1 MPVDRRWRLA
11 TVGLSVLLLTSLVW
25 GGWQWSER
33 ARAESMQAA
42 QFQRAMFELIAQ
54 VEQTELL
61 LAKAMAAG
69 SNSQRM
75 LLLTDVWRQAFG
87 AQASLNQ
94 LPLGTIS
101 LMRTSQLLTQTG
113 DYAYMLARRAA
124 QGEAISAEEMDTL
137 ATLRQQVGLV
147 AQQLHEV
154 VDIAAKGD
162 MTWQEMQRL
171 TRRRL
176 DDGPNGFRDGFER
189 LELQLVE
196 FPTLVYDGPFSDHIR
211 QREPKG
217 LTGPE
222 IDAEEARRI
231 VLDFLPYDVA
241 ADDVHQRAE
250 VEGPI
255 PAFSMRA
262 TRREGIIDIDVARQG
277 GHVVWMLDNR
287 RVTATN
293 ISAEEAIGRAQEF
306 LAQRGMPD
314 MVPTWASVVSHRVVV
329 PFAYVQDGVVV
340 YPDLV
345 KVTVALDNGD
355 IIGYEAMGYLMSHHE
370 RDIPDPA
377 VTEEEARARVNSAL
391 TVGEGR
397 LALIPLETLEEV
409 LTWEFHAEM
418 DGDPYIVYINAVNG
432 DEERIL
438 KLLNTDEGTLVM

>member
-1 MPVDRRWRLA
+1 
-11 TVGLSVLLLTSLVW
+11 
-25 GGWQWSER
+25 
-33 ARAESMQAA
+33 
-42 QFQRAMFELIAQ
+42 
-54 VEQTELL
+54 
-61 LAKAMAAG
+61 
-69 SNSQRM
+69 
-75 LLLTDVWRQAFG
+75 
-87 AQASLNQ
+87 
-94 LPLGTIS
+94 
-101 LMRTSQLLTQTG
+101 MRTSQLLTQTG

-255 PAFSMRA
+255 PAFSMRGDA
-262 TRREGIIDIDVARQG
+262 PRR
-277 GHVVWMLDNR
+277 H
-287 RVTATN
+287 
-293 ISAEEAIGRAQEF
+293 
-306 LAQRGMPD
+306 
-314 MVPTWASVVSHRVVV
+314 
-329 PFAYVQDGVVV
+329 Y
-340 YPDLV
+340 
-345 KVTVALDNGD
+345 
-355 IIGYEAMGYLMSHHE
+355 
-370 RDIPDPA
+370 
-377 VTEEEARARVNSAL
+377 
-391 TVGEGR
+391 
-397 LALIPLETLEEV
+397 
-409 LTWEFHAEM
+409 
-418 DGDPYIVYINAVNG
+418 
-432 DEERIL
+432 
-438 KLLNTDEGTLVM
+438 